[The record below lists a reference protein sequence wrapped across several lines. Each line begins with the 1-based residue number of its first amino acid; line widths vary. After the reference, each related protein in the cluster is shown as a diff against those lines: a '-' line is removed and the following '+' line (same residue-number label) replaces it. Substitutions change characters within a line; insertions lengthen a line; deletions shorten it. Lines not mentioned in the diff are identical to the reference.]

1 MWVRGLGSLNDGA
14 DRIDKTRFLQDGAA
28 IKATQPGENG
38 VLIRTTPKMMG
49 WEAGKSYALEAH
61 TEVVS
66 RCL

>member
-1 MWVRGLGSLNDGA
+1 MLDGE
-14 DRIDKTRFLQDGAA
+14 A

-38 VLIRTTPKMMG
+38 VMIRTTPKMMG